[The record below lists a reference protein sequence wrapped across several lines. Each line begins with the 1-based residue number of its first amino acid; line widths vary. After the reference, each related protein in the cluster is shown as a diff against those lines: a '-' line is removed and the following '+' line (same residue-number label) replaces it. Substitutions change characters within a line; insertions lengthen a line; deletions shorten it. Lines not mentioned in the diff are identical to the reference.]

1 MDRRYALNSVRLQT
15 AVLAISVKTLFNNW
29 TKHWTK
35 PLLIIYTSTA
45 PLRRGRLTAAV
56 EVSAQLQ
63 NFHAIEYAPA
73 QTLPSQPT
81 CDNKR
86 HFIQCLKA
94 NWEKGGP
101 RRIRIEKKKK
111 ICVDDDEEDVPD
123 GTVPRGHPL
132 FWANFGVAL
141 RYQKCI
147 CCLTQASRCR
157 KTAAPPN
164 STQLLECAWLQG
176 WPFVFT
182 VVAKD
187 KTWFTSNNL
196 YKAYIIMQTSG

>member
-45 PLRRGRLTAAV
+45 SLRRGRLTAAM
-56 EVSAQLQ
+56 EVSARLQ
-63 NFHAIEYAPA
+63 NCHAIEYAPA

-81 CDNKR
+81 RDNKR

-101 RRIRIEKKKK
+101 RIRIEKKKFVWMMMRMCPTAPSLEATPFSGPTLVLP
-111 ICVDDDEEDVPD
+111 CVIKSAFAASHRQADAERRQRPQTAHSSWNVHGCKGDHLISQSLPK
-123 GTVPRGHPL
+123 TKRGSPVTTYTKL
-132 FWANFGVAL
+132 
-141 RYQKCI
+141 I
-147 CCLTQASRCR
+147 
-157 KTAAPPN
+157 
-164 STQLLECAWLQG
+164 
-176 WPFVFT
+176 
-182 VVAKD
+182 
-187 KTWFTSNNL
+187 
-196 YKAYIIMQTSG
+196 